1 MHSGILSHCDKLTL
15 MRMNSRVDLDQLSPN
30 FGFVPRGLLA
40 QAARFRQGE
49 ALVGGGFVPMPSI
62 VRVRQRV
69 TPDGGIDVPVPM
81 P

>member
-1 MHSGILSHCDKLTL
+1 
-15 MRMNSRVDLDQLSPN
+15 MNSHDDLDQLSLI

-49 ALVGGGFVPMPSI
+49 ALVAGGFVPMPSI
-62 VRVRQRV
+62 VRVRPRV
-69 TPDGGIDVPVPM
+69 TPEGGVDVPVPM

>member
-1 MHSGILSHCDKLTL
+1 VHPGIVSQCDNLTL
-15 MRMNSRVDLDQLSPN
+15 MRMNSRDDLDQLASI

-49 ALVGGGFVPMPSI
+49 ALLAGGFVPMPSI
-62 VRVRQRV
+62 VRMRTRV
-69 TPDGGIDVPVPM
+69 TPQGGTDVPVPM